1 MLWEHEFER
10 RVFSQL
16 LRVHPNYH
24 ECYYV
29 SIQTVRTCSLFLLG
43 NSATKKRTW
52 KQLVYFDDQ
61 NVKSLCMHHHSLRQQ
76 LVPILCFH

>member
-1 MLWEHEFER
+1 MFMLGEREMLWEHEFER

-29 SIQTVRTCSLFLLG
+29 SIQTVRTCFPFLLG
-43 NSATKKRTW
+43 NSVTKKELGNTSFTLMI
-52 KQLVYFDDQ
+52 K
-61 NVKSLCMHHHSLRQQ
+61 M
-76 LVPILCFH
+76 